1 MLVYVGLCYTLTMDI
16 LLEKKNMNLELALNR
31 LTLPQKSA
39 NIFLQYIFGRLI
51 KLWFLEKKKSQKY
64 NTFPFQSCHV
74 HILRSIFLRSSISN
88 SV

>member
-16 LLEKKNMNLELALNR
+16 LLEKKHEFR
-31 LTLPQKSA
+31 IGIKSVTLPQKST